1 MKKNEIVIGIINE
14 AKPDRNRE
22 GKNSRNEILSAIAVA
37 VKKGKITE
45 RSASILYL
53 LVLRTEQVKTKK
65 ERKMERWQISSHES
79 LVVVKGLHCF
89 IVGRRREA
97 PLLAFSR
104 SSGDSTATRVR
115 KTTTPSGISLGLG
128 SEIR

>member
-65 ERKMERWQISSHES
+65 ERKMERW
-79 LVVVKGLHCF
+79 KDG
-89 IVGRRREA
+89 
-97 PLLAFSR
+97 
-104 SSGDSTATRVR
+104 
-115 KTTTPSGISLGLG
+115 K
-128 SEIR
+128 